1 MANTETF
8 AIERAQMASIKN
20 LTAQDLADIKARLA
34 QGEHQHRIA
43 ARYDLNQGR
52 ISEIA
57 TGKRFAPSNQPVLFE
72 EGLSHGG

>member
-1 MANTETF
+1 
-8 AIERAQMASIKN
+8 MASIKN

-57 TGKRFAPSNQPVLFE
+57 TGKRFATPAQPLLFE
-72 EGLSHGG
+72 EGLPNG